1 MNYFEEI
8 EPAVSNDFSTD
19 SYSSE
24 SSASESS
31 VSSD

>member
-8 EPAVSNDFSTD
+8 EPAVSNDFSSD

-24 SSASESS
+24 SASS

>member
-19 SYSSE
+19 SHSSASSE
-24 SSASESS
+24 SASS